1 MKKLTKLG
9 VASFSIFVL
18 NVYSQTI
25 VKADENVNTST
36 PVALASSA
44 GQANSSSSSTSSV
57 NAQQDG
63 NSTVASNVTPT
74 TEEATSTSNTANT
87 SVSENGRESNTRAV
101 TPKNGNII
109 DEGGYVNVEGQPA
122 FSSED
127 GKNVTY
133 SYTVAYQAMHSS
145 DHGQSVSDLAIRIP
159 NLPNAKVDFTL
170 VGTRD
175 AKESPISVNVPM
187 KLINFDDENRLYPT
201 VIPRAEEL
209 EAGKIPFIVGFKGYG
224 AYGGV
229 DESKITSYSIY
240 TVFSKSQAVRV
251 NVTLPLEEAK
261 KIKYLPIDTRM
272 DWKSSQEGGG
282 SYEEG
287 SQNLQDYK
295 NHQVGVYNEN
305 GEFSYGGLENPSL
318 IDDSY
323 VQNGHLIRSV
333 SNPSTYI
340 TPNNGDWTR
349 IPHDININPETFFNY
364 VKTFNL
370 KYNPVVSY
378 YASEFEDM
386 ADQDVSAFYQGN
398 VLVDY
403 VIKDSS
409 QSIKSTYTDTPLTSI
424 YGMDGAL
431 KTYDISKNNK
441 ERPEFIIFNGQTYH
455 LVGVSTTSAPEYG
468 LMKEGTTQVVYE
480 YVKEELSTVT
490 PAPTFIPSV
499 IPAQKPVQSSQ
510 KEDIKVNS
518 IEEQS
523 SNHKEISKPQLQLA
537 QDLANQSEVSP
548 EQGQLPN
555 TGNSNTPFFSF
566 LGSLV
571 GIFGFVLLK
580 KRKSEK

>member
-9 VASFSIFVL
+9 VACFSIFVL

-36 PVALASSA
+36 SVALASSA
-44 GQANSSSSSTSSV
+44 GQTNSSSSSTSSV

-63 NSTVASNVTPT
+63 NSTVASNVTPN
-74 TEEATSTSNTANT
+74 TEEATSTRNTANT
-87 SVSENGRESNTRAV
+87 SVTENGRESNTRAV

-229 DESKITSYSIY
+229 DESKITSYSIF

-305 GEFSYGGLENPSL
+305 GEFSYGGLENPSI
-318 IDDSY
+318 IDDSC

-378 YASEFEDM
+378 YASDFEDM

-424 YGMDGAL
+424 YGMDGAI

-480 YVKEELSTVT
+480 YVKEEPSTVT
-490 PAPTFIPSV
+490 PAPTFIPPV

-510 KEDIKVNS
+510 KEDMKVNS

-523 SNHKEISKPQLQLA
+523 SNHKEISKSQLA

-571 GIFGFVLLK
+571 GIFGFALLK